1 MLKLEY
7 KFRNKRVGRY
17 WAGSSKVVPGEKVE
31 GVIKEDGP
39 EGDPDT
45 PVITLA
51 QRMRLL
57 SGYYRIT
64 HMVPP
69 PHSPRLDR
77 SPSCG
82 ATWQRPGCSQSFAEP
97 EIWKGKTRAE
107 RVVGLRMEDKVEGGS
122 EGI

>member
-1 MLKLEY
+1 MSKSFVVRELG
-7 KFRNKRVGRY
+7 VIG
-17 WAGSSKVVPGEKVE
+17 AGSSKVVPGEKVE
-31 GVIKEDGP
+31 GGIKEDGP

-77 SPSCG
+77 SPSCE
-82 ATWQRPGCSQSFAEP
+82 ATWYRSSCSQSFAEP
-97 EIWKGKTRAE
+97 EIWKGKTKTE